1 MEITTLPPADVH
13 QRRSTGEAIDLLD
26 VRTPLEYRE
35 IHATGAELVPL
46 DRLDPTS
53 FKGRAPGRLLAV
65 LCKSGGRAKQA
76 CEKLAA
82 AGITGLILVEGGTT
96 AWAAA
101 GLPVQRG
108 KKGMSL
114 ERQVR
119 IAAGALV
126 LTGVVLGFLAHPYF
140 FGLSGF
146 VGAGLMFAGIT
157 DTCAM
162 GMLIARMPWNQVKLD
177 KPPAQSQAKPANC

>member
-1 MEITTLPPADVH
+1 MELTILQASEVH
-13 QRRSTGEAIDLLD
+13 TRRSAGEAIDLLD

-46 DRLDPTS
+46 DRLDPAT
-53 FKGRAPGRLLAV
+53 FKSRAPGRLLAV
-65 LCKSGGRAKQA
+65 ICKSGGRAKQA

-82 AGITGLILVEGGTT
+82 AGIRGLILVEGGTT

-119 IAAGALV
+119 IAAGTLAFA
-126 LTGVVLGFLAHPYF
+126 GAVLGFVVHPYF

-162 GMLIARMPWNQVKLD
+162 GMLIAKMPWNQVKLD
-177 KPPAQSQAKPANC
+177 KPAPQCQTKPANC

>member
-1 MEITTLPPADVH
+1 MEITILSASEVN
-13 QRRSTGEAIDLLD
+13 RRKNANEPIDLLD

-35 IHATGAELVPL
+35 VHAVDTELVPL
-46 DRLDPTS
+46 DRLDPAA
-53 FKGRAPGRLLAV
+53 FKNRAPGRMLAV

-82 AGITGLILVEGGTT
+82 AGVTGLILVEGGTT
-96 AWAAA
+96 AWVAA
-101 GLPVQRG
+101 GLPVERG

-119 IAAGALV
+119 IAAGALTF
-126 LTGVVLGFLAHPYF
+126 TGVVLGWLVHPYF

-157 DTCAM
+157 DSCAM
-162 GMLIARMPWNQVKLD
+162 GMLIAKMPWNQVKLD
-177 KPPAQSQAKPANC
+177 KPAQMCQTKPTNC